1 MSEKCDYTIGSDE
14 MEEIRT
20 FVKERWN
27 YPYLGRGMADRMQ
40 SIQDSY
46 AKKLDEAGL
55 KVIFVPTGNDTTM
68 SELFTGKKGYYTIV
82 EKEVTE

>member
-1 MSEKCDYTIGSDE
+1 MSEKCDCTIGSDE

-55 KVIFVPTGNDTTM
+55 KVIFVPTGNDTTI
-68 SELFTGKKGYYTIV
+68 SSLFSGREGYYTIV
-82 EKEVTE
+82 EKEVVE